1 MKYLGFAIWVT
12 LTILSGIFFVVSL
25 VTLISTPHPPGPGAP
40 LEGVATGF
48 NIGILLIS
56 GLSLTG
62 CIWYRIND
70 R

>member
-1 MKYLGFAIWVT
+1 MKYLGFAIWVI
-12 LTILSGIFFVVSL
+12 LTILSCIFLVVSL
-25 VTLISTPHPPGPGAP
+25 VTLVSTPHPPGPGAP

-56 GLSLTG
+56 GFALAG
-62 CIWYRIND
+62 CIWYRINN